1 MILLFQI
8 NPSASESALAVD
20 HMRSFFECVLRDY
33 YHHDVRTISAMMLER
48 IADARQRGGG
58 LSLPPES
65 LFSLAS
71 RIAARSKCPPWQ
83 CPRSA
88 PAPPQGAP
96 GEPGRLEAPRARGQA
111 TARPATALGA
121 RASLLQSCRSA
132 VGRHQDATPALLHTH
147 TARTA
152 TFTRE
157 AGSHP
162 RTPAYTHTARTP
174 TCIAPG
180 RPIQRL
186 REGLLSAPPPHATHA
201 RLHRT

>member
-1 MILLFQI
+1 MILLFQFD
-8 NPSASESALAVD
+8 PSASKSALTVD

-65 LFSLAS
+65 LAS
-71 RIAARSKCPPWQ
+71 HMAARSKCPPWQ

-96 GEPGRLEAPRARGQA
+96 VGPGRLEAPRARGQA

-121 RASLLQSCRSA
+121 RASLLQS
-132 VGRHQDATPALLHTH
+132 VQHVQ
-147 TARTA
+147 
-152 TFTRE
+152 
-157 AGSHP
+157 
-162 RTPAYTHTARTP
+162 
-174 TCIAPG
+174 
-180 RPIQRL
+180 
-186 REGLLSAPPPHATHA
+186 
-201 RLHRT
+201 

>member
-1 MILLFQI
+1 MILLLQI

-20 HMRSFFECVLRDY
+20 HMRSCFECVLRDY

-88 PAPPQGAP
+88 PAPPQGALV
-96 GEPGRLEAPRARGQA
+96 GPGRLEAPRARGQA
-111 TARPATALGA
+111 PARPATALGA

-132 VGRHQDATPALLHTH
+132 VGRNQDATPAPLHT
-147 TARTA
+147 
-152 TFTRE
+152 
-157 AGSHP
+157 
-162 RTPAYTHTARTP
+162 
-174 TCIAPG
+174 
-180 RPIQRL
+180 RP
-186 REGLLSAPPPHATHA
+186 
-201 RLHRT
+201 